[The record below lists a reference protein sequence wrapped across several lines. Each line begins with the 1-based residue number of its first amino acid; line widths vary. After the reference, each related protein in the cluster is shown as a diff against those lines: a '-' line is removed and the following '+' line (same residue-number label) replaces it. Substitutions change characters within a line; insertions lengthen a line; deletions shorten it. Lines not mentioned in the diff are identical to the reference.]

1 MGVTCIA
8 KPAILLSTLG
18 MDPIEAEGDFDVANR
33 TTGIICGIVCA
44 FIYGAE
50 AIVFRSIGTDLDNL
64 ALTHYFGMYS
74 TVMFVLYM
82 NFSTSWFSISLYV
95 WIVITVMMVAGTWA

>member
-8 KPAILLSTLG
+8 KPAILLSTFGLP
-18 MDPIEAEGDFDVANR
+18 PIEAEGNFDVENR
-33 TTGIICGIVCA
+33 TLGIVCGIVCA

-50 AIVFRSIGTDLDNL
+50 AIVFRSIGDKLDNL

-74 TVMFVLYM
+74 TALFAVYM
-82 NFSTSWFSISLYV
+82 NFDTE
-95 WIVITVMMVAGTWA
+95 WI